1 MVDVF
6 IISFLHAIT
15 NLFVTRFFEFTT
27 ISHLLSHSQLH
38 ELGLHTYPFSQ
49 ELQITD
55 VLSSH

>member
-6 IISFLHAIT
+6 TISFLHAIT

-49 ELQITD
+49 EL
-55 VLSSH
+55 